1 MSCRWVKSEVCRADT
16 MLAIQGDGNG
26 ICRVAQDGDGGSTRG
41 VDVRGE
47 REFEMED
54 RREV

>member
-26 ICRVAQDGDGGSTRG
+26 ICRVAQDGDGGSTQG
-41 VDVRGE
+41 WT
-47 REFEMED
+47 
-54 RREV
+54 